1 MDNSKI
7 MLMVFGIIA
16 LFGLVY
22 LLYSEQEKNKSDETE
37 MQSVVEMT
45 SDSYDV
51 DSEIYS

>member
-1 MDNSKI
+1 MDNTKMI
-7 MLMVFGIIA
+7 LMVFGVFA

-22 LLYSEQEKNKSDETE
+22 LLYSEQEKKVDQDE